1 MMADISVAD
10 AEKSIKGIAIPPRPA
25 LLTEINNELQKAAPD
40 INRLSAR
47 IAADVGLSAAVLKVI
62 NSPYFGLRSKVG
74 SISMAVQLLGIQ
86 NVKSI
91 VTGLLLKA
99 AMSGGGISL
108 ERFWDSSEKVARI
121 AAFVASTLPRAP
133 RDEAYTLGLFRECGI
148 PLLMQR
154 FPEYMETLKLAAGDE
169 RPMVMIE
176 DERHGTN
183 HAVVGFMVART
194 WGLPETLTDAL
205 LRHHDPAVFD
215 KNDKAASGVR
225 TLVAINYLA
234 EYLNDTVVRMR
245 DNLQWKQVSD
255 RVLSCLGINMGDLD
269 ELKDDVLNVLQAG

>member
-1 MMADISVAD
+1 MMADISLEE
-10 AEKSIKGIAIPPRPA
+10 AEKAIKGIAIPPRPA
-25 LLTEINNELQKAAPD
+25 LLTEINDELRKQTPD

-47 IAADVGLSAAVLKVI
+47 IAADVGVSAAVLKII

-99 AMSGGGISL
+99 AMGGKGVTF

-121 AAFVASTLPRAP
+121 SAYVASTLPRAP
-133 RDEAYTLGLFRECGI
+133 RDEAYTMGLFRECGI

-154 FPEYMETLKLAAGDE
+154 FPEYMETLKLAAIDE
-169 RPMVMIE
+169 RPMVLLE

-194 WGLPETLTDAL
+194 WGLPETLTQAL
-205 LRHHDPAVFD
+205 LRHHDPLIFERD
-215 KNDKAASGVR
+215 DTAAAGVR
-225 TLVAINYLA
+225 TLIAINYLA
-234 EYLNDTVVRMR
+234 EYLSDTVLRMR
-245 DNLQWKQVSD
+245 DNLQWKRLSGP
-255 RVLSCLGINMGDLD
+255 VLDCLGVSEGDLE
-269 ELKDDVLNVLQAG
+269 ELKEDVPNVVQ